1 MGFDNSGIGW
11 LRWLSVRAPMAP
23 IMILT
28 RHRWWVS
35 LEVWW
40 VSFACLIRFFFFFF
54 FFFFFLGLKLLDC
67 VMFLFGVKMKEN
79 KRRLWV
85 LLLF

>member
-1 MGFDNSGIGW
+1 MGFDNDGIGW
-11 LRWLSVRAPMAP
+11 LGVRVSMAP
-23 IMILT
+23 IVIPT

-40 VSFACLIRFFFFFF
+40 ISFACLISL
-54 FFFFFLGLKLLDC
+54 FFFFLGLKLLNC
-67 VMFLFGVKMKEN
+67 VLFLFGVKMKEN